1 MSLTEVP
8 PEPLDIKELPEDKY
22 VPKKILG
29 IPLYPLSGRSVV
41 IWLRRIQKYSTIP
54 MAIYFPLHAV
64 NTLIV
69 PTIAPQ
75 TAPDDVLM
83 MVRELF
89 PSFTTKLLI
98 ASLSLHLLSGIT
110 IRIWQLW
117 SNIVP
122 KDKKKHHHHHHH
134 HRKEKQ
140 LRLADATERD
150 SQRLI
155 GLTGGLSGYFM
166 GFNKEFTISPQTLT
180 GYILGPLLAYH
191 LAIMRFIP
199 DSSRTYVDVD
209 FNYVKWILQHDDWW
223 IRWVAGII
231 PLSLLIWSGTYHI
244 GAGICQYLQIKDIPT
259 RRKWSNFIMILSS
272 SGLFAI
278 YRLSKWSA
286 TVTAS
291 QPYEK
296 IFKKLYL
303 L

>member
-8 PEPLDIKELPEDKY
+8 PEPIDIKELPEDKY
-22 VPKKILG
+22 VQKKILG

-41 IWLRRIQKYSTIP
+41 IWLRRVQKYSTIP
-54 MAIYFPLHAV
+54 MAVYFPLHAV

-69 PTIAPQ
+69 PAISPHS
-75 TAPDDVLM
+75 APDDVLM
-83 MVRELF
+83 MVRELL
-89 PSFTTKLLI
+89 PSFTTKLLVV
-98 ASLSLHLLSGIT
+98 SLSLHLLSGVT

-117 SNIVP
+117 SRIAA
-122 KDKKKHHHHHHH
+122 KDKRKHRHHH

-140 LRLADATERD
+140 LRLTDATERD

-166 GFNKEFTISPQTLT
+166 GFNKEFTILPQTLT

-199 DSSRTYVDVD
+199 DSSKMYIDVD
-209 FNYVKWILQHDDWW
+209 FNYVKWILQHDDWR
-223 IRWVAGII
+223 IRWAAGII

-244 GAGICQYLQIKDIPT
+244 VAGICQYLKIKDIST
-259 RRKWSNFIMILSS
+259 RRKWSNFIIILSS
-272 SGLFAI
+272 SGLLAV

-286 TVTAS
+286 TVAAS
-291 QPYEK
+291 QQYDK